1 MQSVT
6 IRYGSRSGLLGGS
19 KAAVAPS
26 LDDVSLELARGECLG
41 IVGESGSGKSTLGRA
56 ILHMLRYEGRIL
68 LDGRALG
75 DLSPGD
81 RRRERRRVQVVF
93 QDPRE
98 SLNPRLRIGAIIAE
112 ALQLGGQH
120 DRDSLRRQTDALLER
135 VGLNAALAGR
145 LPNAISGGQAQRV
158 AVARALAARPDI
170 IVLDE
175 PTSALDVSTQAM
187 LLNLLRDLSRDE
199 QLAYVMISHDIAA
212 IAWLADRIAV
222 LRAGRI
228 VELATTDQLVNHPRD
243 PYSASLVA
251 SAPRLGG
258 AACRVHRCEP
268 PGSRA

>member
-1 MQSVT
+1 M
-6 IRYGSRSGLLGGS
+6 
-19 KAAVAPS
+19 
-26 LDDVSLELARGECLG
+26 
-41 IVGESGSGKSTLGRA
+41 
-56 ILHMLRYEGRIL
+56 
-68 LDGRALG
+68 
-75 DLSPGD
+75 
-81 RRRERRRVQVVF
+81 QVVF

-145 LPNAISGGQAQRV
+145 MPNAISGGQAQRV

-187 LLNLLRDLSRDE
+187 LLNLLRDLSRHE

-228 VELATTDQLVNHPRD
+228 VELATTDQLVNHPAR
-243 PYSASLVA
+243 PVQRVPRRLRA
-251 SAPRLGG
+251 APRCRNDHG
-258 AACRVHRCEP
+258 AGRGLNQGRCRLFSPRTGRP
-268 PGSRA
+268 A